1 MSRGILLALLLVA
14 CNEAPEAMR
23 KLEVPN
29 GFQDLGGLRTKD
41 GRTLRAGQ
49 IYQTTTLANV
59 SEDDLFRLEQLGV
72 RAVVSFRPMIDIEM
86 NGKESLP
93 DGAKLVWA
101 PIKPESNDHVTSF
114 LRAVA
119 NSENRPLVVQCAGG
133 FAERTLLAALD
144 RTPADEQ
151 SAQLRDQ
158 LLD

>member
-1 MSRGILLALLLVA
+1 MSRTLLLAVVLIG
-14 CNEAPEAMR
+14 CNEAPETRR
-23 KLEVPN
+23 KLEVPE

-49 IYQTTTLANV
+49 IYQTPTLANV

-93 DGAKLVWA
+93 DGAKLIWA
-101 PIKPESNDHVTSF
+101 PIKPESTDHVTSF

-119 NSENRPLVVQCAGG
+119 DSENRPLVVQCADG
-133 FAERTLLAALD
+133 FAQKTLLAALE
-144 RTPADEQ
+144 RTPADELT
-151 SAQLRDQ
+151 AQLRKQ